1 MSNELIKDLELKR
14 SKLYSKAFK
23 QFPRS
28 PLQNKTK
35 QEIDILT
42 EKIKKMKAKKKL
54 SGWRKGGTA
63 MIEEWEKQYKKL
75 KNVRVVRAPKKGK
88 RKPGTFKVFNTL
100 KGVAGEKHTD
110 TKSHNVNI
118 RVSGNKANKAAKQFY
133 KQQKIY
139 NKAKKVNETIYK
151 KFADWEY
158 PIPPVYTENWNVTDW
173 TNWITKYGKKISGIG
188 DTNSFFDVSVI
199 KDLDD
204 LKQQY
209 RALALK
215 YHPDRGG
222 TTAQMQ
228 QVNAE
233 HERLRN
239 LLLSGSSL
247 TDEQKK
253 NEIEI
258 DETFRVIIDQVI
270 HIEGIEVEL
279 IGKWL
284 WIGSTLNPER
294 NWQFETPTYNA
305 LKQAGLDYIKK
316 QGRPYMVYKGVESK
330 GRGKLTKAEI
340 EAKYGKTK
348 FETKGRKRINSP
360 FKINNVKLKAAVKRL
375 TKALDKRPV

>member
-1 MSNELIKDLELKR
+1 MSKGTKQKNEIRDLELK
-14 SKLYSKAFK
+14 KLKLISKAFK

-42 EKIKKMKAKKKL
+42 EKIKKMKAKSKL

-63 MIEEWEKQYKKL
+63 MIEHNENPIKKL
-75 KNVRVVRAPKKGK
+75 KNVRVTRASKKSK
-88 RKPGTFKVFNTL
+88 RKPGTFRNFTTL
-100 KGVAGEKHTD
+100 KKVA
-110 TKSHNVNI
+110 
-118 RVSGNKANKAAKQFY
+118 
-133 KQQKIY
+133 
-139 NKAKKVNETIYK
+139 
-151 KFADWEY
+151 
-158 PIPPVYTENWNVTDW
+158 
-173 TNWITKYGKKISGIG
+173 GIG
-188 DTNSFFDVSVI
+188 DPNSFFDVSVI

-360 FKINNVKLKAAVKRL
+360 FKTNNVKLKAAVKRL

>member
-1 MSNELIKDLELKR
+1 MNL
-14 SKLYSKAFK
+14 FK
-23 QFPRS
+23 K
-28 PLQNKTK
+28 NIT
-35 QEIDILT
+35 
-42 EKIKKMKAKKKL
+42 
-54 SGWRKGGTA
+54 GWRKGGTA
-63 MIEEWEKQYKKL
+63 MIESYEKPYKKL
-75 KNVRVVRAPKKGK
+75 KNIRVTRASKKSKLKAGTFRNFTTLKKVAGIGEVISGTKKGIKVGDLVKVKKYGWIMRVVDIVES
-88 RKPGTFKVFNTL
+88 T
-100 KGVAGEKHTD
+100 
-110 TKSHNVNI
+110 
-118 RVSGNKANKAAKQFY
+118 
-133 KQQKIY
+133 
-139 NKAKKVNETIYK
+139 
-151 KFADWEY
+151 EY
-158 PIPPVYTENWNVTDW
+158 PKSSKYYTQYFLENDKLGVELSGKAGNPGGYFLYEIEKI
-173 TNWITKYGKKISGIG
+173 NHKNITGTKRTKGSNYHKDSKSIG

-305 LKQAGLDYIKK
+305 LKSAGLDYIKK

-360 FKINNVKLKAAVKRL
+360 FKTNNVKLKAAVKRL